1 MGGAYVPAVGDS
13 LCGAFHW
20 SGFVILPCLHLE
32 EGMPM
37 RVEFTMEGGL
47 AHFPGLSKPVVI
59 ESSQLSEEEAAEL
72 GRLVEATRFFD
83 LPPKVN
89 IPPHGAADYRRYTV
103 TIQAGA
109 RRHTVE
115 LTDPVKTP
123 ELQRLLSFLKVK
135 ARELRAPR

>member
-1 MGGAYVPAVGDS
+1 
-13 LCGAFHW
+13 
-20 SGFVILPCLHLE
+20 
-32 EGMPM
+32 M

-47 AHFPGLSKPVVI
+47 AHFPGLSKPGVI
-59 ESSQLSEEEAAEL
+59 ESSQLSGEEAAEL
-72 GRLVEATRFFD
+72 GRLVEAARFFD
-83 LPPKVN
+83 LPPKVD

-115 LTDPVKTP
+115 FTDPVKTP
-123 ELQRLLSFLKVK
+123 ELQHLLSFLKVK

>member
-1 MGGAYVPAVGDS
+1 MSRLWETAYAVLFIGLVLS
-13 LCGAFHW
+13 FCRA
-20 SGFVILPCLHLE
+20 CTLE

-83 LPPKVN
+83 LPPKVD